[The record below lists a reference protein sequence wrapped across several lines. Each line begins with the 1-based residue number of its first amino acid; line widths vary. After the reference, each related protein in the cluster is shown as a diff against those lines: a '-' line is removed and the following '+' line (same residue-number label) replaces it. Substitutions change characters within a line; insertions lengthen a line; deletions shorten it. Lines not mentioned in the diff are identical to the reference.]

1 MILLITLGEGDLPIV
16 EKPQTVS
23 EPSIE
28 NKKGE
33 DVICDEFAPTADIE
47 TNIEAAEGF
56 TNFCGWLGK
65 GTKKM

>member
-16 EKPQTVS
+16 EKPPTVS
-23 EPSIE
+23 QPSIE
-28 NKKGE
+28 NKIAE
-33 DVICDEFAPTADIE
+33 DVICDEFAPTTDIDMNIE
-47 TNIEAAEGF
+47 TAEGF